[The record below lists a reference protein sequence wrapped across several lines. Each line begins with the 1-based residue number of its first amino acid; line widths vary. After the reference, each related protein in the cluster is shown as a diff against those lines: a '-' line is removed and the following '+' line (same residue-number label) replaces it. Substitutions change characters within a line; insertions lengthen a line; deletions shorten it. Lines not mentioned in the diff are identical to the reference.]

1 MDVLEES
8 GAGILNTAAGAE
20 RLVNSSDKGAF
31 PEPGGD
37 IVTVSMGIRV
47 AAYMKDGKTIFRLAS
62 GLIQNCDQ

>member
-8 GAGILNTAAGAE
+8 GAGILNTVAGAE

-47 AAYMKDGKTIFRLAS
+47 RKRIDPEL
-62 GLIQNCDQ
+62 